1 MTIFLMKS
9 RLPRFFPWE
18 FHLRC
23 VNKKITDRLNS
34 YAPYLPLFGKLIKEL
49 DQWRESY
56 GSEIHSRAVHLD
68 PEEIAKTTEALAEKL
83 KGNYPF
89 HHPQYAGQMLKPPH
103 PAAWLAYALTMT
115 INPNNHALDGGPPTS
130 EMEKEAVAK
139 LAEMVGYD
147 NPRLGHLTSGG
158 TIANLEALF
167 VAREI
172 HPDKAIA
179 ASSKAHYT
187 HNRMCRVLNTEFIE
201 IPDTSEGETD
211 WDYLMDH
218 LDDIGTLVVTMG
230 TTGLG
235 EVEPLAD
242 LLPSL
247 KKHGVRVHVDGAYG
261 GFFKIIES
269 ELNSEIHW
277 SKLHEADSIVIDPH
291 KHGLQP
297 YGCGSIIFKDP
308 AVGQFFKH
316 DSPYT
321 YFTSDDLH
329 LGEISLEC
337 SRAGASAAAF
347 WATLKLFPLN
357 EHGLGKHLKSTVKA
371 AKLMYGSL
379 SGSDKFECFNK
390 PDLDILA
397 YFPIPGNKSLSEVSE
412 RSNALFKAGTEATPK
427 EGLHL
432 SLYKVSS
439 KEFLARFPDYEADS
453 ETVTLLRSVLM
464 KPEHEPFITKLTRR
478 LHALLDTL

>member
-1 MTIFLMKS
+1 
-9 RLPRFFPWE
+9 
-18 FHLRC
+18 
-23 VNKKITDRLNS
+23 
-34 YAPYLPLFGKLIKEL
+34 
-49 DQWRESY
+49 
-56 GSEIHSRAVHLD
+56 
-68 PEEIAKTTEALAEKL
+68 
-83 KGNYPF
+83 
-89 HHPQYAGQMLKPPH
+89 MLKPPH
-103 PAAWLAYALTMT
+103 PLAWIAYTMT
-115 INPNNHALDGGPPTS
+115 MTVNPNNHALDGGPPTS

-139 LAEMVGYD
+139 LAEMVGYQH
-147 NPRLGHLTSGG
+147 PFLGHLSSGG

-172 HPDKAIA
+172 HPDKAVA

-187 HNRMCRVLNTEFIE
+187 HKRMCRVLNTEFIE
-201 IPDTSEGETD
+201 IPDTSKGETD

-247 KKHGVRVHVDGAYG
+247 QKHGVRVHVDGAYG

-269 ELNSEIHW
+269 GLNSEIHW
-277 SKLHEADSIVIDPH
+277 TKLSEADSIVIDPH

-297 YGCGSIIFKDP
+297 YGCGSIMFRDP

-321 YFTSDDLH
+321 YFTSDELH
-329 LGEISLEC
+329 QGEISLEC

-379 SGSDKFECFNK
+379 SGSKKFECFNK

-397 YFPIPGNKSLSEVSE
+397 YFPVPPKKSMKAVSE
-412 RSNALFKAGTEATPK
+412 LSSELFKAGAETVPS

-439 KEFLARFPDYEADS
+439 DQFLAKFPEYEKNA

-464 KPEHEPFITKLTRR
+464 KPEHELFVTRLTNR
-478 LHALLDTL
+478 LHALLDNL

>member
-1 MTIFLMKS
+1 
-9 RLPRFFPWE
+9 
-18 FHLRC
+18 
-23 VNKKITDRLNS
+23 LNR
-34 YAPYLPLFGKLIKEL
+34 YEAYLPILQTSLRALDDWRSEFGEEQLVGFTDTPDIIEIVRELQKKLE
-49 DQWRESY
+49 
-56 GSEIHSRAVHLD
+56 
-68 PEEIAKTTEALAEKL
+68 
-83 KGNYPF
+83 GNYPF

-103 PAAWLAYALTMT
+103 PLAWIAYAMTMT
-115 INPNNHALDGGPPTS
+115 VNPNNHALDGGPPTS

-139 LAEMVGYD
+139 LAKMVGYQ
-147 NPRLGHLTSGG
+147 NPYLGHLSSGG

-397 YFPIPGNKSLSEVSE
+397 YFPVPGEKSMRAVSE
-412 RSNALFKAGTEATPK
+412 LCSELFEAGAEAAPG

-432 SLYKVSS
+432 SLFKVSADQFQA
-439 KEFLARFPDYEADS
+439 KFPEYKKDA

-464 KPEHEPFITKLTRR
+464 KPEHELFVTKLIKR
-478 LHALLDTL
+478 LNTLLDNL